1 MKKKIRIIL
10 VDDHLV
16 VRMGIASILSFEKDL
31 SVVGQADS
39 GSEAIRLTDALAPD
53 VVVMDLMMPDMD
65 GVEATRRIHAS
76 HPETRILILTSFGTS
91 SEVRRALDAGA
102 TGALVK
108 TSTQDEICEAIRG
121 VSAGNRVLSPEIANA
136 LKCLSTDVDL
146 SRQQREVL
154 QLVANGYSNKDIA
167 SALGIGTNCV
177 KYHLKLI
184 FANLGASTRAEAT
197 SIALGRKLISAIGS

>member
-1 MKKKIRIIL
+1 MKKTIKVIL

-16 VRMGIASILSFEKDL
+16 VRMGIASILSFEKDM

-39 GSEAIRLTDALAPD
+39 GVEAVRLTDALAPD

-65 GVEATRRIHAS
+65 GVEATRRIHAA
-76 HPETRILILTSFGTS
+76 HPDVKILILTSFGTS
-91 SEVRRALDAGA
+91 ADVRRALDAGA
-102 TGALVK
+102 AGALVK
-108 TSTQDEICEAIRG
+108 TSTQDEICDAIRNAAEG
-121 VSAGNRVLSPEIANA
+121 RQVLSPEIRNT
-136 LKCLSTDVDL
+136 LSCASADAEL
-146 SRQQREVL
+146 SAQQREVL

-167 SALGIGTNCV
+167 RILGIGTNCV

-197 SIALGRKLISAIGS
+197 SIALGRKLISAVET